1 MITTLAEI
9 ERRRWEGLRPAGWV
23 YVSLMGEVRLPQ
35 WCVLIH
41 ETTDIRKL
49 DMRCLAGGDVIVVT
63 PFPISNRALDVVD
76 RAIYGCV
83 QNIAAL
89 DPISKSRIGIVYRGK
104 KSFTVQEFQWG
115 DACITSKTT

>member
-9 ERRRWEGLRPAGWV
+9 DRARTQGKRPAGWV

-41 ETTDIRKL
+41 EATEIRKL
-49 DMRCLAGGDVIVVT
+49 DMRCLVGGDVIVVS

-76 RAIYGCV
+76 RLIIGGV

-89 DPISKSRIGIVYRGK
+89 DPINRSRISIVQQGN
-104 KSFTVQEFQWG
+104 KSFTVQEFSWG
-115 DACITSKTT
+115 DTCSISTTT

>member
-1 MITTLAEI
+1 M
-9 ERRRWEGLRPAGWV
+9 RPAGWV

-83 QNIAAL
+83 QNIAAI

-104 KSFTVQEFQWG
+104 KRFTVQEFQWG